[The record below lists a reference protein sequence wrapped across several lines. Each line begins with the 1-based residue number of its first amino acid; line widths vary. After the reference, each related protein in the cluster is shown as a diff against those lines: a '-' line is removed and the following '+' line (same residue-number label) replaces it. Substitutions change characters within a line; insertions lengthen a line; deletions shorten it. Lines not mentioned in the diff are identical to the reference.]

1 MKRTRFFF
9 PVAGLL
15 AILLVCFLLPSSA
28 LAARGMSHDNHT
40 DTDDYCMRAHDVTI
54 GLSEFSAKSR
64 SELEHDIV
72 SASSFTFLIRDTVSG
87 TGLFEP
93 VTSGYS
99 IDFSNLVE
107 AASSDGYV
115 VTVTLPAITMSESSH
130 IHFRVFVED
139 DVPIPRRVGYVFVSA
154 TAEPQLP
161 ETVLSLLPAD
171 AQYVSGDT
179 VTPTAEFP
187 AVRDGLGEWRFSGWS
202 LESVTLTDSDVTFT
216 GTWSW
221 VSLPTHTVTFRFVS
235 GTRGQSLPRG
245 VLSKLPER
253 AQCVDGD
260 TVTPQDSFR
269 SYHMEEGTWRFRGWN
284 VASQTNT
291 GSDLTFTGVW
301 RWYEKSPT
309 PTPAPTPTPT
319 PSPSPT
325 PTQTPEPTPTATL
338 SASAAPAAPALEQT
352 PSDQPPQAGG
362 TTGGI
367 AQMAIATVLAALVAT
382 QAFAIASDLNVL
394 KWYNAKK
401 AAKGARL

>member
-15 AILLVCFLLPSSA
+15 AILLVCFLSPSSA
-28 LAARGMSHDNHT
+28 LAAHGMGSDNHT
-40 DTDDYCMRAHDVTI
+40 DTDDYCLRAHDVTI
-54 GLSEFSAKSR
+54 GLSEFAAKSR
-64 SELEHDIV
+64 SELEHDIA
-72 SASSFTFLIRDTVSG
+72 SASSFEFLVRDTVSG
-87 TGLFEP
+87 TGAFEP
-93 VTSGYS
+93 ATDYS
-99 IDFSNLVE
+99 IDFSNLAE

-115 VTVTLPAITMSESSH
+115 VTVTLPAITMSESSR

-154 TAEPQLP
+154 TAEPVLP
-161 ETVLSLLPAD
+161 EAVLSLLPAD

-179 VTPTAEFP
+179 VTPAAEFS

-202 LESVTLTDSDVTFT
+202 FESVTLTDSDVTFT
-216 GTWSW
+216 GTWAW
-221 VSLPTHTVTFRFVS
+221 VSLPTHTVTYRFVS

-253 AQCVDGD
+253 TQCVDGD

-269 SYHMEEGTWRFRGWN
+269 SYHMDEGTWRFRGWN

-301 RWYEKSPT
+301 RWYEKTPT

-319 PSPSPT
+319 PSPT
-325 PTQTPEPTPTATL
+325 PTQTPTATPTATL
-338 SASAAPAAPALEQT
+338 SASPKPAAPAPEQA

-382 QAFAIASDLNVL
+382 QAFAIASDLKVL

-401 AAKGARL
+401 AAKGAHV